1 MQPDVAYL
9 RLSFW
14 VCFGYDDVKRRV
26 SGPQT
31 TGGNIMDD
39 LMKTILRHLEGC
51 SRQEAEKVLAYILM
65 LERLR
70 AFR

>member
-1 MQPDVAYL
+1 MMMT
-9 RLSFW
+9 
-14 VCFGYDDVKRRV
+14 K
-26 SGPQT
+26 

-39 LMKTILRHLEGC
+39 LIKTILHHLEGC